1 MQITH
6 FQPARDLNRLE
17 DYLRARY
24 LETHNTVS
32 WLPDSSRRAV
42 LASGIKHSDKPSLLP
57 TSAVQS
63 FSSYLID
70 ENPSFAFVVKRGIFM

>member
-6 FQPARDLNRLE
+6 FHPARDLNRLE

-32 WLPDSSRRAV
+32 WLPDSLLRAV
-42 LASGIKHSDKPSLLP
+42 SASGIKHSNKPSLLP
-57 TSAVQS
+57 TIAEFFIV
-63 FSSYLID
+63 SY
-70 ENPSFAFVVKRGIFM
+70 R

>member
-32 WLPDSSRRAV
+32 WLPDSLLRAV
-42 LASGIKHSDKPSLLP
+42 SASGIKHSDKPSLLP
-57 TSAVQS
+57 TSAELFIV
-63 FSSYLID
+63 SY
-70 ENPSFAFVVKRGIFM
+70 R